1 MAAPLPAAS
10 PHKAPS
16 RLRLPRTRRAWALL
30 IGGALLGLLL
40 FTWLLSR
47 ATPSWYRPLNP
58 TDTAVI
64 DKAERAQDK
73 FLDLHNALQRT
84 PLGDQRWSVTQEELN
99 AFLSVHFNAATPAP
113 GDAVAPPLISAPFVR
128 LSPGFVTVAARTT
141 KVSGGNANG
150 GVVSA
155 SFVVESSTAA
165 DGSPVGHIRLASTH
179 VGNLPIPTSVVQN
192 KIRALAPAIIT
203 AANQAITYQFG
214 SKSGAKVPEI
224 ETAIHAI
231 VDAEPF
237 PLLFTYDRR
246 KILVKEIRVGNGFI
260 SITFAPPT
268 PAAVTPRPP
277 R

>member
-1 MAAPLPAAS
+1 MAAPS
-10 PHKAPS
+10 PPPTPPKKIA
-16 RLRLPRTRRAWALL
+16 RLPYPRSRRGWIILVGSSLFMLLL
-30 IGGALLGLLL
+30 I
-40 FTWLLSR
+40 TWLLSR
-47 ATPSWYRPLNP
+47 ATPSWYHPLNP
-58 TDTAVI
+58 TETAVI
-64 DKAERAQDK
+64 DKAEHAQDK

-84 PLGDQRWSVTQEELN
+84 PLGDQRWTVTQDELN
-99 AFLSVHFNAATPAP
+99 ALLAVRFNAATPAP
-113 GDAVAPPLISAPFVR
+113 TDAVAPPLISAPFVR
-128 LSPGFVTVAARTT
+128 FTPGLVTVAARTT
-141 KVSGGNANG
+141 KVSACNANG

-155 SFVVESSTAA
+155 SFVVESSTAP
-165 DGSPVGHIRLASTH
+165 DGSPVGHVRLASTH

-246 KILVKEIRVGNGFI
+246 KILVKEIRVADGSL

-268 PAAVTPRPP
+268 PAAVSPRPP